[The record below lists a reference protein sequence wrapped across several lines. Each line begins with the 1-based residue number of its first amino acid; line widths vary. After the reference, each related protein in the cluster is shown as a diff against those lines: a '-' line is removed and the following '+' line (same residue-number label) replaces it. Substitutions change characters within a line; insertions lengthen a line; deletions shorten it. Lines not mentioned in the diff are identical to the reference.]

1 MNHHQHNL
9 KIAPLFYTRELLGVW
24 GRQHPTQAEICKQAA
39 DFITQEPERARR
51 IIKNIGTSSSRELVE
66 NFLGVIRFM
75 KRTISKMETVEK
87 KKN

>member
-24 GRQHPTQAEICKQAA
+24 GRQHPTQAERCEQAA

-51 IIKNIGTSSSRELVE
+51 VIAIIYSNTPKELVE
-66 NFLGVIRFM
+66 DFIN
-75 KRTISKMETVEK
+75 TVEFI
-87 KKN
+87 N